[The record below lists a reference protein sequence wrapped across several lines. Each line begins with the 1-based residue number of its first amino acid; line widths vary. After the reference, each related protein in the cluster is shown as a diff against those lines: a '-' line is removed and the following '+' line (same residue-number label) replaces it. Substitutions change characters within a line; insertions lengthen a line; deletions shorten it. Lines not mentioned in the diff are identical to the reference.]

1 MVDFKITRTVAKIV
15 RNELQLNV
23 EEIASRVGCKPG
35 TILQLETGHWQPT
48 SGKVF
53 DYYERQWTAISD
65 FNKQKSARILGLA
78 LNPEPVK
85 HKPKRKIKTVKSKKY
100 VRDDQYA
107 MRFSGQMAQYL
118 YEACERGMY
127 ESPAEYVRDLIRQDK
142 LKRKMEEKYE
152 AELAA

>member
-1 MVDFKITRTVAKIV
+1 MVDFRITRTVAKIV

-35 TILQLETGHWQPT
+35 TILQLETGHWLPA

-65 FNKQKSARILGLA
+65 FNKQKSARILGLT
-78 LNPEPVK
+78 LDPEPVK
-85 HKPKRKIKTVKSKKY
+85 HKPKRKIRTVKSKKY

-107 MRFSGQMAQYL
+107 MGSVVKWHGIFM
-118 YEACERGMY
+118 
-127 ESPAEYVRDLIRQDK
+127 K
-142 LKRKMEEKYE
+142 LVKGGTK
-152 AELAA
+152 ALQSTSVT